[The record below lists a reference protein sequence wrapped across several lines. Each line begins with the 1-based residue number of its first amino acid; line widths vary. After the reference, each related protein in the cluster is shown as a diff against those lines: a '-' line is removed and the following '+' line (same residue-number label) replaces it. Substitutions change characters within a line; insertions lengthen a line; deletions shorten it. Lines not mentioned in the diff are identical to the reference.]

1 MTVERLVELVVRS
14 LTAENELADVHRGH
28 TVHSDR
34 VGVVVVAVDGSRWR
48 LWVGKEPWAA
58 PA

>member
-1 MTVERLVELVVRS
+1 MTVERLVELVIRALTVEGEIAEVRR
-14 LTAENELADVHRGH
+14 AR

-34 VGVVVVAVDGSRWR
+34 VGLVVVDRDGDRWR
-48 LWVGKEPWAA
+48 LWVAVDPWAA